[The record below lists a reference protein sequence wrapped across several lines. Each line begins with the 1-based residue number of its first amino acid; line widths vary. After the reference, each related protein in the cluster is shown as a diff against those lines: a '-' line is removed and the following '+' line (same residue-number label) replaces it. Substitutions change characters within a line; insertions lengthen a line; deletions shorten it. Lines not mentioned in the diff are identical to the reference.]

1 MSRRL
6 IDAAVILA
14 LASPLVACARDS
26 AFAQTIRESALR
38 GNYVYAGEGLTAS
51 IPWRFN
57 AVLNLKR
64 KGQYDLDI
72 KVKVKGDD
80 DHDVDHGTY
89 RVDGDHLYLNADK
102 HGESHEFLIRGDS
115 LIAETGWKGNLLL
128 KMVGVPEPIF
138 VKR

>member
-1 MSRRL
+1 MRNRS
-6 IDAAVILA
+6 V
-14 LASPLVACARDS
+14 
-26 AFAQTIRESALR
+26 R
-38 GNYVYAGEGLTAS
+38 GQYVYAGEGSTAS

-57 AVLNLKR
+57 AVLDLKSD
-64 KGQYDLDI
+64 GLYDLDV

-80 DHDVDHGTY
+80 DRSADHGSY
-89 RVDGDHLYLNADK
+89 RLEGDHLYLDAEK
-102 HGESHEFLIRGDS
+102 AGESHRLLVHGDS